1 VSSSVPAPTA
11 SRAAAA
17 TGGATGPDHGRP
29 VRLPRQRPAAGAHPA
44 VETAAIPAAP
54 APVPCPACGQGLLT
68 TLRMTL
74 TDGTP
79 AVFTS
84 CRRCEAKHWTANGA
98 ELTRDEV
105 LTRTRKR

>member
-1 VSSSVPAPTA
+1 MSSSVPARTA
-11 SRAAAA
+11 
-17 TGGATGPDHGRP
+17 T
-29 VRLPRQRPAAGAHPA
+29 RLPHQRPRSRPADHFVADAPA
-44 VETAAIPAAP
+44 VPATP
-54 APVPCPACGQGLLT
+54 TPQPCPACGQGLLT

-84 CRRCEAKHWTANGA
+84 CRRCEAKRWTANGVD
-98 ELTRDEV
+98 LTRDEV

>member
-1 VSSSVPAPTA
+1 LSSSVPGRTA
-11 SRAAAA
+11 
-17 TGGATGPDHGRP
+17 T
-29 VRLPRQRPAAGAHPA
+29 RLPHQRPRPRPADHFVADAPA
-44 VETAAIPAAP
+44 VPATP
-54 APVPCPACGQGLLT
+54 TPQPCPACGQGLLT

-84 CRRCEAKHWTANGA
+84 CRRCEAKRWTANGVD
-98 ELTRDEV
+98 LTRDEV